1 MPGSIE
7 EPRGK
12 LKGRDGSGMENGRK
26 VGEPSKRGNRLARPG
41 KRVTGKD

>member
-7 EPRGK
+7 ELRGK

-26 VGEPSKRGNRLARPG
+26 VGEASERGNRLARPG
-41 KRVTGKD
+41 KGVTGED